1 MKFVIKRKEKLTS
14 NIFLMEVTAEWV
26 ARSAKPGQFVI
37 VIIDDKGERIPLTIC
52 DYDPVKGTIVLVFQ
66 VVGKSTEKMASLAV
80 GEKFKDIVGPL
91 GKESLM
97 MNLPDEELKNRRMLF
112 VAGGVGTAPI
122 YPQLKWAKKHG
133 MHADDPEVGG
143 SSPPPA
149 TKRE

>member
-97 MNLPDEELKNRRMLF
+97 MNLPDEELKNRRMLLNRL
-112 VAGGVGTAPI
+112 
-122 YPQLKWAKKHG
+122 QRCWHLHKKR
-133 MHADDPEVGG
+133 MNLSMFSELIV
-143 SSPPPA
+143 SL
-149 TKRE
+149 RQ